1 MRRMFGWAVGVPL
14 ALLATVFAI
23 SNRQWVALDLW
34 PLPFEPALPLFLAVL
49 IPLGFGLA
57 GGATLTWLAATPAR
71 RRALEQ
77 QRRIESLERQLG
89 AVRGRPDGG

>member
-1 MRRMFGWAVGVPL
+1 MRRMFGWAVWAPL

-23 SNRQWVALDLW
+23 SNRQWVSLDLW
-34 PLPFEPALPLFLAVL
+34 PLPLDLSLPLFLAVL
-49 IPLGFGLA
+49 VPLGLGLA
-57 GGATLTWLAATPAR
+57 GGATLTWLAAAPAR